1 MRRQF
6 VRVYI
11 GITAVLLL
19 AAFAAMFVLDQMR
32 EASISRWIEEAAAP
46 MVAEVREELA
56 KVADKPNE
64 IGPTAG
70 ILSTLYRQSIWVM
83 PIAELALSSRDGKR
97 LRTGETVLVRR
108 DRRHHRIYAA
118 INDSEAVVLEPRIW
132 HGRSPDMFP
141 NRRPDMFPN
150 RRPDA
155 FPGRGR
161 NMFPGRP
168 PFMPGASSGPPK
180 SPFGRPVFGEFLPIS
195 LLLAIL
201 LLIGAAI
208 YFLIRPIERRIHRLA
223 LATERFGKGD
233 LSSRAE
239 AGSGDA
245 IAELAGTFNAMADR
259 IEGLI
264 DRQRELLR
272 AVSHELRTPMSRL
285 LFLLDNA
292 RDADTPDAKNQHLS
306 RIERTL
312 ASMNDLVEEL
322 LTFVRLDGETD
333 QPVPERIDIAEA
345 IRRLAE
351 EVLPLRDGVALEIDC
366 DLVHISAVTRY
377 FRRAVLNL
385 LTNAVRHA
393 RERIRVSCGQ
403 EDGAAYLYVDDDGP
417 GVPEDAREKVFE
429 PFFRLDESRTAGEGG
444 VGLGLAIVQRIMVS
458 LGGTARVTDSPLGG
472 ARFALV
478 FPNKGQIA
486 D

>member
-6 VRVYI
+6 IRVYI
-11 GITAVLLL
+11 GITTVLLL

-32 EASISRWIEEAAAP
+32 EAGVARWLEEASAP
-46 MVAEVREELA
+46 MVAEIREELA
-56 KVADKPNE
+56 KVADRPDE
-64 IGPTAG
+64 IGQTVE
-70 ILSTLYRQSIWVM
+70 ILSTLYRQSIWIA
-83 PIAELALSSRDGKR
+83 PISELALSAGDGKR
-97 LRTGETVLVRR
+97 LHTGETVLVRG
-108 DRRHHRIYAA
+108 DRRRHRIYAA

-132 HGRSPDMFP
+132 RGRSPDGFP
-141 NRRPDMFPN
+141 DRGA
-150 RRPDA
+150 DA
-155 FPGRGR
+155 FPGGGRG
-161 NMFPGRP
+161 MFPGRP
-168 PFMPGASSGPPK
+168 PFMPGASPGPPK
-180 SPFGRPVFGEFLPIS
+180 PPFGRPVFGEFLPIS

-201 LLIGAAI
+201 VLIGAAI

-245 IAELAGTFNAMADR
+245 IAELAGTFNAMAGR

-264 DRQRELLR
+264 DRQRELLH

-292 RDADTPDAKNQHLS
+292 RDADTSEAKNQHLW

-312 ASMNDLVEEL
+312 AGMNDLVEEL
-322 LTFVRLDGETD
+322 LIFVRLDGDTE
-333 QPVPERIDIAEA
+333 QPVPERIDIPEA
-345 IRRLAE
+345 IQSLAE

-366 DLVHISAVTRY
+366 DSAQISTVSRY

-393 RERIRVSCGQ
+393 RERIRVSCGR
-403 EDGAAYLYVDDDGP
+403 EDGTICLYVDDDGP
-417 GVPEDAREKVFE
+417 GVPEEAREKVFE

-472 ARFALV
+472 ARFTLV
-478 FPNKGQIA
+478 FPGSGQA
-486 D
+486 VDQT